1 VETTPN
7 AEPGRDGPV
16 PAPLRTPVCDRL
28 GLSHPVFAF
37 SHSVPVAAA
46 VSRCGGLGTYGAT
59 RRTPQE
65 IRDELAALRRVAP

>member
-1 VETTPN
+1 METTRATADAPP
-7 AEPGRDGPV
+7 AARPV
-16 PAPLRTPVCDRL
+16 PLETPVCAMF
-28 GLSHPVFAF
+28 GLAHPVFAF

-65 IRDELAALRRVAP
+65 IR